1 MQRRPFGQRL
11 AHDPEIESHG
21 YSLRQALDTSQ
32 NCEEVPQKPRHA
44 RSIVVALV
52 VGLMGAA
59 CSSEAATPE
68 ALGETVTTTTAEP
81 ADTTFP
87 DEDATT
93 TTAAASEATAAAE
106 GGDVD
111 PLSQG
116 LPGEVASGATVETPN
131 LGGLRFVVP
140 EDGFIHQSPG
150 FLFIQQPGLGEILLV
165 RVVES
170 PAGEPIVSVDAVI
183 ALIDDATRTLD
194 ELDPTTIAGLEARV
208 LDLTA
213 EPNPSPRPEDA
224 IFRTVEDGV
233 GGWGPGAEGRVWLL
247 DTPRGIMLFNAQVL
261 DPRAADLADV
271 IAEAEAIFANLELAT
286 AEDLVGTWAAP
297 NGRENTFAAD
307 GEFIVSED
315 GEILAEGTYGAT
327 STTVEII
334 PGEGAIACDAIG
346 TYEWEVEDDTLTLT
360 VISDECAGRR
370 SGLDGVPR
378 ERVQ

>member
-1 MQRRPFGQRL
+1 MRRRSFGQRL

-21 YSLRQALDTSQ
+21 YSLLQALNTSQ
-32 NCEEVPQKPRHA
+32 NGEEVPQKPRHA
-44 RSIVVALV
+44 RSIIIALV
-52 VGLMGAA
+52 VGLMVVA
-59 CSSEAATPE
+59 CNSETATTE
-68 ALGETVTTTTAEP
+68 DSGESVTTTTAKP
-81 ADTTFP
+81 ADTTAT

-93 TTAAASEATAAAE
+93 TTAAASETTAAVE
-106 GGDVD
+106 DGDVD

-116 LPGEVASGATVETPN
+116 LPGEVAAGDTVETPN

-140 EDGFIHQSPG
+140 EDRFIHQSPG
-150 FLFIQQPGLGEILLV
+150 FLFIQQPGLAEILMV

-170 PAGEPIVSVDAVI
+170 PSGEPIDSVEAAI

-194 ELDPTTIAGLEARV
+194 ELDPATIAGLEARV

-213 EPNPSPRPEDA
+213 EPNPAPRPEDA

-261 DPRAADLADV
+261 ESAAVDLADA
-271 IAEAEAIFANLELAT
+271 ITEAEAIFATLELAT
-286 AEDLVGTWAAP
+286 AEDLVGTWVAP
-297 NGRENTFAAD
+297 NGRENTFAAE
-307 GEFIVSED
+307 GAFLVSED
-315 GEILAEGTYGAT
+315 GEVRAEGTYGVT
-327 STTVEII
+327 SITVEII

-360 VISDECAGRR
+360 VISDECRGRKE
-370 SGLDGVPR
+370 GLDGVPR
-378 ERVQ
+378 KRVQ